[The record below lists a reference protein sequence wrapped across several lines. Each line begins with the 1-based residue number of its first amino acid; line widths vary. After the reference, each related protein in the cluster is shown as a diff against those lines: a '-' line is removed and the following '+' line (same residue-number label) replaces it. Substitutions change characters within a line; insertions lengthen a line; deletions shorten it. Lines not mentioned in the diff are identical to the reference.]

1 MHRILRITT
10 ILIFAISCGQNPK
23 ESTLKTFDQLQK
35 EFVDVMLDSTVS
47 WAQVTDV
54 IYPFVDSLCTA
65 ASDETNLSNRLFGQ
79 EMGYL
84 TIELM
89 NDKYANLKEDG
100 YNVDHND
107 VNKDRKSVV

>member
-1 MHRILRITT
+1 
-10 ILIFAISCGQNPK
+10 
-23 ESTLKTFDQLQK
+23 
-35 EFVDVMLDSTVS
+35 MLDSTVS

-107 VNKDRKSVV
+107 VNNILEKLVDGLTVWFYSSDEQLPHLWRDHYYVCHQQTDLSLIHI